1 MNINIEKAIQG
12 SIKLLKKDIKIYSQF
27 IPLIEKMDNNSFE
40 NLFFGNKDY
49 DYNIKSF
56 QFKLLLAK
64 FNNYRAILYQWY
76 DSENINTYEYLEQ
89 LWLKNISFESLSS
102 KGNNQIENF
111 LKDNKINFKNRDND
125 IKNDLFDV
133 IGQSRDTDY
142 KKSKIFLKICQKR

>member
-1 MNINIEKAIQG
+1 M
-12 SIKLLKKDIKIYSQF
+12 
-27 IPLIEKMDNNSFE
+27 
-40 NLFFGNKDY
+40 
-49 DYNIKSF
+49 
-56 QFKLLLAK
+56 LAK

-89 LWLKNISFESLSS
+89 LWLKNISFESLSG
-102 KGNNQIENF
+102 KDNNQIENF

-142 KKSKIFLKICQKR
+142 KKIENFFKNMPKEMKIFLSYDKGCSDELEKKGAKEIAQKVLEVGGNRPFPCAQQEWLVYRPPKCSPSA